1 MKHLH
6 LFVRKQ
12 FTNMVRQRATIH
24 AVAKDETCTDQHAYR
39 TLYPWK
45 SKGEFV
51 RELVGNIFYN
61 QGGLIALSKPYGVP
75 ATFPKDTKS
84 HKTVKRQLHASGLGD
99 APYSLEDACS
109 DLAIHLNVDH
119 VVVIRSPERY
129 ASGVTILA
137 SNERAAKKVYKAIL
151 RAKPMKIPYITA
163 WVIAKGYPLQSS
175 VKEKVAMKLVPVG
188 DTEKRVELLRE
199 FSNNAVKGRLV
210 KTVFAECET
219 LCKDTSTATS
229 LLQVATSN
237 VHHHFVRAYVASL
250 AACVLGDWGAVN
262 SSNLAGR
269 PIVLSPTAAAAA
281 RPQVLA
287 AAVCQRLG
295 ISPAHQRVVPTMVHY
310 RSLLLPHYHPGGQP
324 LLLAD
329 PGLPRHFRWT
339 LDRLQLWPPRQGE
352 EELHG
357 ALGTA
362 D

>member
-1 MKHLH
+1 MHVLA
-6 LFVRKQ
+6 R
-12 FTNMVRQRATIH
+12 
-24 AVAKDETCTDQHAYR
+24 DEMCTDQHAYR

-51 RELVGNIFYN
+51 RELVGSIFYN
-61 QGGLIALSKPYGVP
+61 QEGLIALSKPYGVP
-75 ATFPKDTKS
+75 LTSFPKEAKIQGP
-84 HKTVKRQLHASGLGD
+84 VKRQLHASGLGE
-99 APYSLEDACS
+99 APYSIEDVCG
-109 DLAIHLNVDH
+109 DLAVHLNVEH
-119 VVVIRSPERY
+119 IVVVRSPERY

-137 SNERAAKKVYKAIL
+137 SNERAANRVHKAIL

-163 WVIAKGYPLQSS
+163 WVIAKGYPLQGA
-175 VKEKVAMKLVPVG
+175 VKEKVAMRLVPVG
-188 DTEKRVELLRE
+188 GTEKRVEVLRE
-199 FSNNAVKGRLV
+199 FSNSAVKGRLV

-250 AACVLGDWGAVN
+250 ASCVLGDWGTTN
-262 SSNLAGR
+262 STDLAGR

-295 ISPAHQRVVPTMVHY
+295 IIPTQQRMVPTMVHY
-310 RSLLLPHYHPGGQP
+310 RSLLLPHYHAGAQP

-329 PGLPRHFRWT
+329 PGLPRHFCWT
-339 LDRLQLWPPRQGE
+339 LDRLQLWPEDGGR
-352 EELHG
+352 
-357 ALGTA
+357 TA